1 MNARNIQSLK
11 DWLDANNISL
21 KEFEGLSGVPYQ
33 RISEHIRLNKPL
45 SEKYVAMILKATN
58 CNVSPESLRPSI
70 KPIFELI
77 STKSEVRGDIK
88 IKQEIRW
95 FPLGLAII
103 MGVFAITI
111 LIGPTG
117 DITDVVKLE
126 SQQHYAEAQK
136 AVSEGNLELALTH
149 LEAIKERTP
158 AWYNSRELHWKVKE
172 DLNTYAQTKAQA
184 VQ

>member
-1 MNARNIQSLK
+1 MR
-11 DWLDANNISL
+11 
-21 KEFEGLSGVPYQ
+21 KE
-33 RISEHIRLNKPL
+33 
-45 SEKYVAMILKATN
+45 MT
-58 CNVSPESLRPSI
+58 
-70 KPIFELI
+70 
-77 STKSEVRGDIK
+77 
-88 IKQEIRW
+88 W
-95 FPLGLAII
+95 FAFGLAII

-111 LIGPTG
+111 LKGPTG
-117 DITDVVKLE
+117 NIADVAKLE